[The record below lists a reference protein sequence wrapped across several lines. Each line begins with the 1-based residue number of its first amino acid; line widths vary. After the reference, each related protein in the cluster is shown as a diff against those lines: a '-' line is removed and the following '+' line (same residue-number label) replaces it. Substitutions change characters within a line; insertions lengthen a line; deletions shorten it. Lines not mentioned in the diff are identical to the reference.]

1 MAASF
6 LNSQLVFASS
16 FADSKIESQNTLVI
30 YDRVLEKVSAEF
42 RGWVRKY
49 PARYGVASGEG
60 LKDIDAFPVHL
71 KKLAQ
76 LSATFPARKMTV
88 LAIGG
93 GSVGDFA
100 GFFASIYKRG
110 VRLIHVPSTWLAA
123 IDSSHGG
130 KTALNVAGAKN
141 QIGTFYPA
149 AQVVLIRSLLASQPR
164 ALIEDAMGELG
175 KIALIDGGAWT
186 KKLETSKL
194 RSEDLLW
201 AFLKPAILAK
211 LKVVAKDPR
220 ETSGIRQILNLGHT
234 VGHVIEAELGLSH
247 GAAVGQ
253 GLYFALDFSEKR
265 GYLKPREADRAR
277 RLLFEVMEIQPHPV
291 PIRAKCFVDLVAK
304 DKKSAAAGE
313 VTFIFLEKWGRTRRE
328 SVAVSSILEEAKR
341 QGWAK

>member
-6 LNSQLVFASS
+6 LNSQLVFSSS
-16 FADSKIESQNTLVI
+16 FADSKLESQNTLVI
-30 YDRVLEKVSAEF
+30 YDRILEKVSKEF
-42 RGWVRKY
+42 RGWVRNF
-49 PARYGVASGEG
+49 PARYGVVSGED
-60 LKDIDAFPVHL
+60 LKDIEAFPAHL
-71 KKLAQ
+71 TKLAN
-76 LSATFPARKMTV
+76 LSADFPARKMTV

-130 KTALNVAGAKN
+130 KTALNFAGAKN

-149 AQVVLIRSLLASQPR
+149 SQVVLIRSLLASQPR
-164 ALIEDAMGELG
+164 ARIEDAMGELG

-186 KKLETSKL
+186 KKLESSKL
-194 RSEDLLW
+194 RGEDLLW
-201 AFLKPAILAK
+201 AFLKPAILSK
-211 LKVVAKDPR
+211 LKVVEKDPR
-220 ETSGIRQILNLGHT
+220 EISGIRQILNLGHT
-234 VGHVIEAELGLSH
+234 VGHVIEADLGLSH

-253 GLYFALDFSEKR
+253 GLYFALDYSEER
-265 GYLKPREADRAR
+265 GYLKSRDADRAR
-277 RLLFEVMEIQPHPV
+277 RLLFEVMEIQPHPRL
-291 PIRAKCFVDLVAK
+291 IRSRRFVELLAK

-328 SVAVSSILEEAKR
+328 SVSVSSILNEAKR